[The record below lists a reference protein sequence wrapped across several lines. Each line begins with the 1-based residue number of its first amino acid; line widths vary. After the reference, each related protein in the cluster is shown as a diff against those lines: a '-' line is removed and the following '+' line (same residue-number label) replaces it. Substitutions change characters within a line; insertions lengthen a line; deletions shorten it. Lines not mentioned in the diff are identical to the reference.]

1 MRPSVPLLAL
11 AALVTAAASPFAFA
25 CNRAPEEP
33 APVASSRANA
43 QEVTTP
49 PAPRADATAAPPAE
63 SAGKAERPRCIK
75 ATPEVPPP
83 PVTAVPA
90 AQCPKDPEHE
100 GPLPTVTLTAP
111 EATRGAMRIEAE
123 LARSDRARERG
134 LMFRTA
140 MAEDHGMLFEMG
152 AHVVQSFWMKNTC
165 LPLDMLFLDE
175 DGTIVGLLENVPTLN
190 LEERT
195 VGCPSSYVLEMN
207 AGWARRHGVR
217 AGQKIALPKPQ

>member
-1 MRPSVPLLAL
+1 MRPSAPLVAL
-11 AALVTAAASPFAFA
+11 AALLTAAAPFAAA

-33 APVASSRANA
+33 APIASSRAPA
-43 QEVTTP
+43 QEVTIP
-49 PAPRADATAAPPAE
+49 PAPRADATLPRVE
-63 SAGKAERPRCIK
+63 SAAKAERQRCIK
-75 ATPEVPPP
+75 PTPDVAPP
-83 PVTAVPA
+83 PVSAVPA

-100 GPLPTVTLTAP
+100 AALPTVTLSAA
-111 EATRGAMRIEAE
+111 EATRGATKIEAE

-140 MAEDHGMLFEMG
+140 MADDHGMLFEMG
-152 AHVVQSFWMKNTC
+152 AHVIQSFWMKNTC

-217 AGQKIALPKPQ
+217 AGQKITLPNPSSP

>member
-1 MRPSVPLLAL
+1 MRPSGPLFAL
-11 AALVTAAASPFAFA
+11 AALVTSAALPFAAA

-33 APVASSRANA
+33 APVASSRATA
-43 QEVTTP
+43 QEVSVP
-49 PAPRADATAAPPAE
+49 PAPRAVATALEAE
-63 SAGKAERPRCIK
+63 KADRADRPRERCIRP
-75 ATPEVPPP
+75 TPETAPP

-100 GPLPTVTLTAP
+100 GPLPTVTLTAA
-111 EATRGAMRIEAE
+111 EATRGATKIEAE

-134 LMFRTA
+134 LMYRTA

-152 AHVVQSFWMKNTC
+152 AHVWMKNTC

-217 AGQKIALPKPQ
+217 AGQKIALPKEK

>member
-1 MRPSVPLLAL
+1 MRPSAPLLAL
-11 AALVTAAASPFAFA
+11 AALLAAAASPFASA

-33 APVASSRANA
+33 APVASSRAAA
-43 QEVTTP
+43 QDVTIPASPRVDAT
-49 PAPRADATAAPPAE
+49 APRAESAAKAERQRCIKPTPDSAPPA
-63 SAGKAERPRCIK
+63 A
-75 ATPEVPPP
+75 
-83 PVTAVPA
+83 TAVPA
-90 AQCPKDPEHE
+90 AQCPKDPEHD
-100 GPLPTVTLTAP
+100 GPHPTVTLTAP
-111 EATRGAMRIEAE
+111 EATRGATKIEAE
-123 LARSDRARERG
+123 LARSDPARERG

-217 AGQKIALPKPQ
+217 AGQKITLPNPQ